1 MDFRAQKEHTL
12 SNLNHVL
19 AIFGHWCHWF
29 FDMSLPKV
37 LIPPPQKKDFC
48 PKNGKIW
55 PKTGIFHPVSGKP
68 R

>member
-37 LIPPPQKKDFC
+37 LIPPPQKMDFC
-48 PKNGKIW
+48 PKNGKMAQNW
-55 PKTGIFHPVSGKP
+55 HFSP